1 MKKFFS
7 LLCAVM
13 LVMSASAKVSLA
25 DSKLS
30 AKKTAIELKSQ
41 LPAEAFAA
49 DVNMARITPAA
60 VSDVKKAPAAV
71 QNGVVT
77 VDFVQALYLGN
88 MEDVEG
94 LWEFGFFD
102 GDNLVLDIALLGTD
116 GTHIVGTYDMAASD
130 ASLVVAAGDTV
141 ALTTGS
147 LVVAYDETAKGYTFT
162 LSATADNGSAYTMSY
177 ACAKDEVVAADYL
190 MLLYYQLGM
199 IEDINAVYI
208 TLKDAPVVITGDT
221 VEIVVPGYSSLE
233 WYDETGDYFAAGQN
247 DEYGIVIDW
256 FPATAGTPVGTYKDA
271 ADFDFEYC
279 YVANLLQ
286 GAELAAETVEL
297 TVTEANDTIYMDVNM
312 LVEDGN
318 VYHAL
323 LKNYTITPKQTID
336 VVFTDQEIST
346 DYMED
351 YGALEF
357 IGANDAYMLDF
368 VVAVNE
374 GIVGQYTEE
383 DVLSLNSARGSFF
396 GDLSTMYVVP
406 VVYCNL
412 EITATANGYKMTGAL
427 VCEDEIQYNV
437 AVEGAI
443 AEAVENVNAD
453 AAKAT
458 KLIRNGQLVIERNG
472 IEYNA
477 LGAQIN

>member
-49 DVNMARITPAA
+49 DVRMARIAPAA

-71 QNGVVT
+71 QNGVIT
-77 VDFVQALYLGN
+77 VDYVQAFYLGD
-88 MEDVEG
+88 MQDVDG

-102 GDNLVLDIALLGTD
+102 GDDLVLDIALLGTD
-116 GTHIVGTYDMAASD
+116 GTHIVGTYDMTASD

-147 LVVAYDETAKGYTFT
+147 LVVAYDEAAKGYTFT
-162 LSATADNGSAYTMSY
+162 LSATADNNASYTMSY
-177 ACAKDEVVAADYL
+177 ACAKDDVVALDYL
-190 MLLYYQLGM
+190 NFMLYQYGLA
-199 IEDINAVYI
+199 DISDVYI

-221 VEIVVPGYSSLE
+221 VEIAVPGYSSLE
-233 WYDETGDYFAAGQN
+233 WYDETGDYFAVGQN

-271 ADFDFEYC
+271 TDFDFEYC
-279 YVANLLQ
+279 YVVDLLQ

-312 LVEDGN
+312 LAEDGN

-427 VCEDEIQYNV
+427 VCENEIQYNV

-458 KLIRNGQLVIERNG
+458 KAIRNGSLVIERNG

-477 LGAQIN
+477 LGAQIK